1 MELTMGLLIFLGL
14 FFTVLGLG
22 MVKDLSI
29 FPALMGEMDKSVSQR
44 LTFTIIPLIIGAGLL
59 PFHFLWA
66 TLEQQVVSILLLLFL
81 LIGIFRML
89 FLDSYHKVGLSLVQN
104 RQSILIISVLY
115 LVVGLLLLYL
125 GLR

>member
-1 MELTMGLLIFLGL
+1 MELTMGLLLFLGL

-66 TLEQQVVSILLLLFL
+66 TLEQQLVSILLLLFL

>member
-1 MELTMGLLIFLGL
+1 MTLYLQAI
-14 FFTVLGLG
+14 
-22 MVKDLSI
+22 
-29 FPALMGEMDKSVSQR
+29 LMGILEGLTEFIPVSSTGH
-44 LTFTIIPLIIGAGLL
+44 L
-59 PFHFLWA
+59 
-66 TLEQQVVSILLLLFL
+66 ILLGDFL
-81 LIGIFRML
+81 NFDPSLKDTFSIAIQLGAIFRML